1 MKNLYILF
9 FLLLLSQFCFSQVL
23 EITHQSNGTVLQL
36 PIESID
42 SVKVNEYNNYF
53 LKTVYQNNGNILGI
67 ALQDID
73 SISYVIPDI
82 TSLPTLITIALSQE
96 TSNAVFSGG
105 IVLSDGGSPVTQR
118 GVCWNTSVNPTLA
131 NSFTIDGEG
140 TGSYTSHAIPLNA
153 ATSYFLRSYATNEN
167 GTAYGN
173 QLTFTTAGSN
183 QGADLPEVVTGELV
197 YEDGLVALGAGT
209 VTIQSGTVSAKGLCW
224 AIGATPTINS
234 SHSVEGAGT
243 GDFTS
248 SIANLQ
254 VNTLYRVRAYATSDV
269 GITYGDEVLF
279 KTNDLPSIYSSSVYN
294 YLENNT
300 VSLVMA
306 VDFDGNSEI
315 TERGVC
321 WSTEWDGPPT
331 IDDDISAIGSGEGP
345 FHKTFTN
352 LDPANVYYFRPY
364 ATNGIGTSYGSVSSV
379 SLETSINLEED
390 IYALLY
396 KAFAFSSSHKH
407 FGQKSMDIFSDM
419 LSGDIALTQN
429 SYGWYATTANLTNTV
444 GDSGYSGDASYAYA
458 YYMQI
463 IDRVNPL
470 VTALTPFGSLPS
482 NDEDRWVLGQVLAL
496 RGYAY
501 FYLTQFFQE
510 KYNLDEIILPLHT
523 GGQYDNTPVPT
534 STIYSQVLNDL
545 NSSISLL
552 NNYTSP
558 DKLHV
563 NKTIAQGLLAYTHA
577 AMGNYAAAK
586 PLADAV
592 IASGYPLTT
601 ASELVHPGDDSG
613 FNDLNIPSWIW
624 GVDLTEEIGLGL
636 VSWWGQMDYYS
647 YGYQAAGDTKEID
660 DSLFAEIPTN
670 DLRKGQFEDDTSIAQ
685 HLMPLYK
692 FFDADRVYFGNG
704 SNFVEADYLFMR
716 VDEFYLLSAECAT
729 RLGNDAEARSTM
741 IPFLDLRVPDA
752 ETIVNAL
759 SGAELQDF
767 IYLQTKIELW
777 GEGKTYLAMKRNQA
791 TVTRG
796 TNHVY
801 RAGESFSH
809 DADELTFDMVS
820 LENNYS
826 PPALEFLNCGDLVQ
840 NEGVLAFNQTVT
852 DFTFQIPY
860 VTDAGGDYEA
870 MDINSSGVQGLTASI
885 AAGTFNEFEGM
896 LEFTL
901 TGTPLFYGTA
911 TFQIFIGNRNC
922 TISFEVVAV
931 ENCTAYPTILTIN
944 FDGNPEQTY
953 WKLFSTSD
961 SANPLFSGG
970 LNGSY
975 DGMTSIQIPFCL
987 EDGEYALTFFD
998 TNNDGMIGGSYSLED
1013 IYGTKYACGGRF
1025 TEPELTLFTAGVDT
1039 ALNDLEIQIG
1049 LDSYPEEVYWSLV
1062 DLDTDETVMASS
1074 ATYEYGAYAGMTG
1087 NLLVKNCNLPS
1098 GNYQFQIYDAYG
1110 DGGTSV
1116 TLILNGNQIGTIG
1129 ASSYAAS
1136 SSFDFSI

>member
-1 MKNLYILF
+1 MKNLYTLL
-9 FLLLLSQFCFSQVL
+9 FLLLLSQVSFSQVL

-42 SVKVNEYNNYF
+42 SVRVNEYNNYL

-67 ALQDID
+67 ALQDVD

-82 TSLPTLITIALSQE
+82 SSLPTLNTLALSQE

-118 GVCWNTSVNPTLA
+118 GVCWNTTANPTLA
-131 NSFTIDGEG
+131 NSFTIDGAG

-173 QLTFTTAGSN
+173 QLTFTTASSN
-183 QGADLPEVVTGELV
+183 QNADLPEVVTGELV

-209 VTIQSGTVSAKGLCW
+209 VTIPSGTVSAKGLCW

-254 VNTLYRVRAYATSDV
+254 VNTLYRVRAYATSDA

-279 KTNDLPSIYSSSVYN
+279 RTNDLPQYYSTSLYN

-300 VSLVMA
+300 VSLAMA
-306 VDFDGNSEI
+306 VNIDGGSEI

-331 IDDDISAIGSGEGP
+331 IDDDFSAIGSGEGS
-345 FHKTFTN
+345 FYKTFTN

-364 ATNGIGTSYGSVSSV
+364 ATNGIGTSYGPVSSA
-379 SLETSINLEED
+379 SLENSINLEED

-396 KAFAFSSSHKH
+396 KASYNQIH

-419 LSGDIALTQN
+419 LSSDLAL
-429 SYGWYATTANLTNTV
+429 SLSVYGRYNNTANLEGTV
-444 GDSGYSGDASYAYA
+444 GSSTNARYAYA
-458 YYMQI
+458 YYMEI
-463 IDRVNPL
+463 IDAVNPL
-470 VTALTPFGSLPS
+470 VVSLTPFGSLPS

-510 KYNLDEIILPLHT
+510 KYNPDEVILPLHS
-523 GGQYDNTPVPT
+523 GGQYDNTPVAT
-534 STIYSQVLNDL
+534 STIYSQILNDL

-552 NNYTSP
+552 DNYTSP

-592 IASGYPLTT
+592 IASEYPLTT
-601 ASELVHPGDDSG
+601 ASELVHPGDDSTGGDSG
-613 FNDLNIPSWIW
+613 FNDVNTPSWIW
-624 GVDLTEEIGLGL
+624 GVDVTEEINLGL

-647 YGYQAAGDTKEID
+647 YSYQAYGDHKVID
-660 DSLFAEIPTN
+660 DSLFAEIPTD
-670 DLRKGQFEDDTSIAQ
+670 DLRKGQFLDDTSIQQ

-692 FFDADRVYFGNG
+692 FFDADRVHTGT
-704 SNFVEADYLFMR
+704 STTIKADYLFMR

-741 IPFLDLRVPDA
+741 IPFLDIRIPDA

-791 TVTRG
+791 TITRG
-796 TNHVY
+796 TNHVF
-801 RAGESFSH
+801 RAGESFIH
-809 DADELTFDMVS
+809 DADELTFDVP
-820 LENNYS
+820 LEFNYT
-826 PPALEFLNCGDLVQ
+826 PPALEFLNCGGLVQ
-840 NEGVLAFNQTVT
+840 NGDVLVFQESVT

-860 VTDAGGDYEA
+860 VTDAGGNYEA

-896 LEFTL
+896 LEFTV
-901 TGTPLFYGTA
+901 TGTPLDYGTA
-911 TFQIFIGNRNC
+911 TFNINIGGKGC
-922 TISFEVVAV
+922 SISFEVVAV

-944 FDGNPEQTY
+944 FDENPEQTY
-953 WKLFSTSD
+953 WKLFSASD
-961 SANPLFSGG
+961 ISTPLFS
-970 LNGSY
+970 
-975 DGMTSIQIPFCL
+975 C
-987 EDGEYALTFFD
+987 
-998 TNNDGMIGGSYSLED
+998 
-1013 IYGTKYACGGRF
+1013 
-1025 TEPELTLFTAGVDT
+1025 
-1039 ALNDLEIQIG
+1039 G
-1049 LDSYPEEVYWSLV
+1049 LDGS
-1062 DLDTDETVMASS
+1062 
-1074 ATYEYGAYAGMTG
+1074 
-1087 NLLVKNCNLPS
+1087 
-1098 GNYQFQIYDAYG
+1098 
-1110 DGGTSV
+1110 
-1116 TLILNGNQIGTIG
+1116 
-1129 ASSYAAS
+1129 
-1136 SSFDFSI
+1136 

>member
-9 FLLLLSQFCFSQVL
+9 FLLLLSQVCFSQVL

-131 NSFTIDGEG
+131 NSFTIDGAG
-140 TGSYTSHAIPLNA
+140 TGSYTSHAIPLVA

-173 QLTFTTAGSN
+173 QLTFTTASSN

-209 VTIQSGTVSAKGLCW
+209 VTIPSGTVSAKGLCW

-243 GDFTS
+243 GNFTS

-254 VNTLYRVRAYATSDV
+254 VNTLYRVRAYAASDA

-279 KTNDLPSIYSSSVYN
+279 RTNDLPQYYSTSLYN

-300 VSLVMA
+300 VSLAMA
-306 VDFDGNSEI
+306 VNFDGGSEI

-331 IDDDISAIGSGEGP
+331 IDDDFSAIGSGEGT

-364 ATNGIGTSYGSVSSV
+364 ATNGIGTSYGPVSSA
-379 SLETSINLEED
+379 SLENSINLEED
-390 IYALLY
+390 IYPLLY
-396 KAFAFSSSHKH
+396 KTYIHSNSHNH

-419 LSGDIALTQN
+419 LSSDLALSQST
-429 SYGWYATTANLTNTV
+429 YGWYNNTANLEGTV
-444 GDSGYSGDASYAYA
+444 GSSADARYAYA
-458 YYMQI
+458 YYMEI

-510 KYNLDEIILPLHT
+510 KYNPDEIILPLHT
-523 GGQYDNTPVPT
+523 GGQYDNTPVLT
-534 STIYSQVLNDL
+534 STIYNQVLNDL

-552 NNYTSP
+552 DNYTSP

-563 NKTIAQGLLAYTHA
+563 NKTIAQGLLAYTYA

-601 ASELVHPGDDSG
+601 ASELVHPGDLSG
-613 FNDLNIPSWIW
+613 FNDVNTPSWIW
-624 GVDLTEEIGLGL
+624 GLDITEEIGLGL

-647 YGYQAAGDTKEID
+647 YSYQAYGDYKAMD
-660 DSLFAEIPTN
+660 ASLFAEIPTD
-670 DLRKGQFEDDTSIAQ
+670 DLRKGQFLDDTSFSQ
-685 HLMPLYK
+685 HLMPLNK
-692 FFDADRVYFGNG
+692 FFDADRVHTGT
-704 SNFVEADYLFMR
+704 STTIKADYLFMR

-741 IPFLDLRVPDA
+741 IPFLDIRIPDA

-759 SGAELQDF
+759 SSAELQDF

-791 TVTRG
+791 TITRG
-796 TNHVY
+796 TNHLSFV
-801 RAGESFSH
+801 GESFSY

-820 LENNYS
+820 LESNYS
-826 PPALEFLNCGDLVQ
+826 PPALESLNCGGLVQ
-840 NEGVLAFNQTVT
+840 NGDVLVFQESVT

-860 VTDAGGDYEA
+860 VTLVGGDYQA

-896 LEFTL
+896 LEFNV
-901 TGTPLFYGTA
+901 TGTPVDYGTA
-911 TFQIFIGNRNC
+911 TFNINIGGRGC
-922 TISFEVVAV
+922 SISFEVVAV

-944 FDGNPEQTY
+944 FDENPEQTY

-961 SANPLFSGG
+961 SSTPLFSGG
-970 LNGSY
+970 LDGSY
-975 DGMTSIQIPFCL
+975 AGMTSIQIPFCL
-987 EDGEYALTFFD
+987 EDGAYVLTFFD
-998 TNNDGMIGGSYSLED
+998 TNNDGMNSGGYSLED
-1013 IYGTKYACGGRF
+1013 IYGTKYACGGSF

-1039 ALNDLEIQIG
+1039 VLNDLEIQFG
-1049 LDSYPEEVYWSLV
+1049 FDSYPEEVYWTLV
-1062 DLDTDETVMASS
+1062 DVDTEEIVMTSS
-1074 ATYEYGAYAGMTG
+1074 TTPDYGAYAGMTG
-1087 NLLVKNCNLPS
+1087 GLIVKNCNLPS
-1098 GNYQFQIYDAYG
+1098 GNYQFVIYDSYG

-1116 TLILNGNQIGTIG
+1116 VLILNGNQIGSIG
-1129 ASSYAAS
+1129 ASSYGGSAF
-1136 SSFDFSI
+1136 FDFSI

>member
-9 FLLLLSQFCFSQVL
+9 FLLLLSQVCFSQVL

-140 TGSYTSHAIPLNA
+140 TGSYTSHAIPLDA

-173 QLTFTTAGSN
+173 QLTFTTASSN

-209 VTIQSGTVSAKGLCW
+209 VTIPSGTVSAKGLCW

-254 VNTLYRVRAYATSDV
+254 VNTLYRVRAYATSDA

-279 KTNDLPSIYSSSVYN
+279 RTNDFPSIYSSSVYN

-331 IDDDISAIGSGEGP
+331 IDDDFSAIGSGEGT

-364 ATNGIGTSYGSVSSV
+364 ATNGIGTSYGWVSPV
-379 SLETSINLEED
+379 SLENSINLEED

-396 KAFAFSSSHKH
+396 KAGNSHDH

-419 LSGDIALTQN
+419 LSSDLALSQ
-429 SYGWYATTANLTNTV
+429 SAYGWYNNTANLEGTV
-444 GDSGYSGDASYAYA
+444 GSSADARYAYA

-510 KYNLDEIILPLHT
+510 KYNPDEIILPLHT
-523 GGQYDNTPVPT
+523 GGQYDNTPVLT
-534 STIYSQVLNDL
+534 STIYNQVLNDL

-552 NNYTSP
+552 DNYTSP

-563 NKTIAQGLLAYTHA
+563 NKTIAQGLLAYTYA

-601 ASELVHPGDDSG
+601 ASELVHPGDLSG
-613 FNDLNIPSWIW
+613 FNDVNTPSWIW
-624 GVDLTEEIGLGL
+624 GLDITEEIGLGL

-647 YGYQAAGDTKEID
+647 YGYQAYGDYKAMD
-660 DSLFAEIPTN
+660 ASLFAEIPTD
-670 DLRKGQFEDDTSIAQ
+670 DLRKGQFLDDTSFSQ
-685 HLMPLYK
+685 HLMPLNK
-692 FFDADRVYFGNG
+692 FFDADREYGG
-704 SNFVEADYLFMR
+704 TSNIIKADYLFMR

-741 IPFLDLRVPDA
+741 IPFLDLRIPDA

-759 SGAELQDF
+759 SGVELQDF

-791 TVTRG
+791 TITRG
-796 TNHVY
+796 SNHLSFV
-801 RAGESFSH
+801 GESFSY

-820 LENNYS
+820 LESNYS
-826 PPALEFLNCGDLVQ
+826 PPALEFLNCGGLVQ
-840 NEGVLAFNQTVT
+840 NGDVLVFQESVT

-860 VTDAGGDYEA
+860 VTDAGGNYEA
-870 MDINSSGVQGLTASI
+870 MDINSSGVLGLTASI
-885 AAGTFNEFEGM
+885 AGDSFNEFEGM

-901 TGTPLFYGTA
+901 TGTPQFYGTA

-944 FDGNPEQTY
+944 FDENPEQTY

-961 SANPLFSGG
+961 SSTPLFSGG
-970 LNGSY
+970 LDGSY
-975 DGMTSIQIPFCL
+975 AGMTSIQIPFCL
-987 EDGEYALTFFD
+987 EDGAYVLTFFD
-998 TNNDGMIGGSYSLED
+998 TNNDGMNSGGYSLED
-1013 IYGTKYACGGRF
+1013 IYGTKYACGGSF

-1039 ALNDLEIQIG
+1039 VLNDLEIQFG
-1049 LDSYPEEVYWSLV
+1049 FDSYPEEVYWTLV
-1062 DLDTDETVMASS
+1062 DVDTEEIVMTSS
-1074 ATYEYGAYAGMTG
+1074 TTPDYGAYAGMTG
-1087 NLLVKNCNLPS
+1087 GLIVKNCNLPS
-1098 GNYQFQIYDAYG
+1098 GNYQFVIYDSYG

-1116 TLILNGNQIGTIG
+1116 VLILNGNQIGSIG
-1129 ASSYAAS
+1129 ASSYGGSAF
-1136 SSFDFSI
+1136 FDFSI

>member
-105 IVLSDGGSPVTQR
+105 IVLSDGGSPVIQR

-140 TGSYTSHAIPLNA
+140 TGSYTSHAIPLDA

-209 VTIQSGTVSAKGLCW
+209 VTIPSGTVSAKGLCW

-254 VNTLYRVRAYATSDV
+254 VNTLYRVRAYATSDA

-279 KTNDLPSIYSSSVYN
+279 RTNDFPSIYSSSVYN

-419 LSGDIALTQN
+419 FLGDIALTQS
-429 SYGWYATTANLTNTV
+429 SYGWYFTTANLTNTV
-444 GDSGYSGDASYAYA
+444 GYSGDASYAYA

-510 KYNLDEIILPLHT
+510 KYNPDEIILPLHT

-592 IASGYPLTT
+592 ISSGYPLTT

-613 FNDLNIPSWIW
+613 FNDLNTPSWIW

-636 VSWWGQMDYYS
+636 VSWWGQMDPFT
-647 YGYQAAGDTKEID
+647 YGYAWAGDYKSIDDALYVQID
-660 DSLFAEIPTN
+660 DSDI
-670 DLRKGQFEDDTSIAQ
+670 RKTQFGTGTA
-685 HLMPLYK
+685 PLQAINK
-692 FFDADRVYFGNG
+692 FFDPNRQIGGQYIITTD
-704 SNFVEADYLFMR
+704 LIFMR
-716 VDEFYLLSAECAT
+716 VEEFYLLSAESAART
-729 RLGNDAEARSTM
+729 GNEVAAKATM
-741 IPFLDLRVPDA
+741 IEMLDNRMPNAAD
-752 ETIVNAL
+752 TVNAL
-759 SGAELQDF
+759 SGADLQEF
-767 IYLQTKIELW
+767 IYLQTRIELW
-777 GEGKTYLAMKRNQA
+777 GEGKAYYAMKRNQA

-1049 LDSYPEEVYWSLV
+1049 LDNYPEEVQWRLE
-1062 DLDTDETVMASS
+1062 DANGNIVMEGSPNHQPYQGEF
-1074 ATYEYGAYAGMTG
+1074 TGMTG
-1087 NLLVKNCNLPS
+1087 TLIFKKCNLPS
-1098 GNYQFQIYDAYG
+1098 GNYQFVIYDDYG